1 MANQSKNKILIVDD
15 EFFVRKIFGEL
26 FKKRGFDVM
35 LATNGDEGLDM
46 IRNNK
51 PDLVVLDILM
61 PGRDGLEVLRQLK
74 KEKIIEKLPVIVLSA
89 FSGPQYVDAAI
100 ELGAKAYLG
109 KADYQIDEILS
120 KIDELLGK
128 SKKA

>member
-1 MANQSKNKILIVDD
+1 MVIQNKKKILIVDD

-26 FKKRGFDVM
+26 FKKRGFDVI

-61 PGRDGLEVLRQLK
+61 PGKDGLEVLRQLK

-89 FSGPQYVDAAI
+89 FSGPQYVDTAL

-120 KIDELLGK
+120 KVDELLGK
-128 SKKA
+128 NKKA